1 MHYTE
6 RVSKNAC
13 SCFDTILRGGYFLLN
28 TEEFNEL
35 AQKRCEIAISKSEE
49 HERLEKQ
56 CYAEQNTN
64 RMMEIAED
72 LKCVAEVECYK
83 QGFKDAL
90 KLVYGGCS
98 QNM

>member
-1 MHYTE
+1 MY
-6 RVSKNAC
+6 
-13 SCFDTILRGGYFLLN
+13 ILVLILFFFWGGFMLN

-56 CYAEQNTN
+56 CYAEQNSN
-64 RMMEIAED
+64 NIKRMMEIASD
-72 LKCVAEVECYK
+72 LKCIAEVECYK

-90 KLVYGGCS
+90 KMVCGECS
-98 QNM
+98 QDV